1 MKEEK
6 RGQGGAQAADFCPSD
21 WARVGGEVVVGVRLI
36 SIKQLESQ
44 KCGAAEPSTMALCPG
59 SLKGHFACSQ

>member
-21 WARVGGEVVVGVRLI
+21 RARADGEVVVGVRLI

-44 KCGAAEPSTMALCPG
+44 K
-59 SLKGHFACSQ
+59 